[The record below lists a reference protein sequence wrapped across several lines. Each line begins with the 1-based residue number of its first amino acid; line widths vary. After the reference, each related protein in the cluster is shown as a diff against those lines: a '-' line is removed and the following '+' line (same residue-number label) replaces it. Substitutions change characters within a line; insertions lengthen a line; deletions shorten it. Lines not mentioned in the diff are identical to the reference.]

1 MKVILIPRTTPQLY
15 EQITSYLMHKEI
27 TKPLF
32 DDEKLL
38 ISLH

>member
-1 MKVILIPRTTPQLY
+1 MKVILIPRTNPQLY
-15 EQITSYLMHKEI
+15 EQITPYIMHKEL
-27 TKPLF
+27 TRPLF

>member
-15 EQITSYLMHKEI
+15 EQITSYIMHKEL
-27 TKPLF
+27 TRRFF